1 MKLHFLRGA
10 SRLLLLTLMATSL
23 ASCSVYFSKE
33 WREVK
38 PKFRKRYYIPEQSE
52 KVADIRYEVFN
63 AKTGK
68 DLSSRFRKKETHFY
82 KGKDELLLVRYI
94 DFTDGKKGVFVQ
106 SIAFENQIFGLPLG
120 TMVMGSVDLATQ
132 SWNRRNIDIP
142 FVAYGM
148 LLDFAS
154 WMPALAQVIEKS
166 YISFIRPLEV
176 PNYPEWLL
184 NHLKITLNIQD
195 GFQQTGQVLYY
206 VR

>member
-1 MKLHFLRGA
+1 
-10 SRLLLLTLMATSL
+10 
-23 ASCSVYFSKE
+23 
-33 WREVK
+33 
-38 PKFRKRYYIPEQSE
+38 
-52 KVADIRYEVFN
+52 
-63 AKTGK
+63 
-68 DLSSRFRKKETHFY
+68 
-82 KGKDELLLVRYI
+82 
-94 DFTDGKKGVFVQ
+94 
-106 SIAFENQIFGLPLG
+106 
-120 TMVMGSVDLATQ
+120 
-132 SWNRRNIDIP
+132 
-142 FVAYGM
+142 M